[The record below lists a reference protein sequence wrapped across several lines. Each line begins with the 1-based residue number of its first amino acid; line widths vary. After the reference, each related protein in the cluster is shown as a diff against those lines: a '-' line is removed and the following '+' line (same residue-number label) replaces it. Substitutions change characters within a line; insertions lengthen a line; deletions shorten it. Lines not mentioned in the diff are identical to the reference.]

1 MDREADLINC
11 KLNGPGLQETLGI
24 VVEAEITEEGSRM
37 FSYLNADNEGRSK
50 GRWCGGK
57 CKTVKAQQGF
67 GIRMRISPRIA
78 SDILSFAAIS
88 TSSLAHSPFH
98 AHPIRR

>member
-1 MDREADLINC
+1 MEGEADLINC

-24 VVEAEITEEGSRM
+24 VAEVDITEEGSRM
-37 FSYLNADNEGRSK
+37 FSYLNADNGGRSK

-67 GIRMRISPRIA
+67 RIRMRISPRIA
-78 SDILSFAAIS
+78 SDILSFAATLLS
-88 TSSLAHSPFH
+88 A
-98 AHPIRR
+98 